1 MNAKK
6 SNNISNL
13 LAAIQ
18 RQVPAPVP
26 AAVTGTAE
34 EESMPPAPPSTKKAE
49 ISGTRKVAHKLQF
62 YLHDEDRL
70 TIRELSAWLAGQ
82 GIRASDSLI
91 IRSALQLTKTG
102 GDLLKTY
109 RRLAELDGRLKRTK
123 IGRLS

>member
-6 SNNISNL
+6 NSNVDDL

-18 RQVPAPVP
+18 RQVPAAASAP
-26 AAVTGTAE
+26 AAEVDY
-34 EESMPPAPPSTKKAE
+34 EESASPAPAFAKKTKAL
-49 ISGTRKVAHKLQF
+49 GTRKPAHKLQF
-62 YLHDEDRL
+62 YLHDDDRR

-102 GDLLKTY
+102 GDLLKIY
-109 RRLAELDGRLKRTK
+109 QQLAERDGRLKTRIK
-123 IGRLS
+123 

>member
-1 MNAKK
+1 MSAKK
-6 SNNISNL
+6 SSNVNDL

-18 RQVPAPVP
+18 RQVPTAAPAPAVEAAHQEP
-26 AAVTGTAE
+26 AA
-34 EESMPPAPPSTKKAE
+34 PAPASAKKAKA
-49 ISGTRKVAHKLQF
+49 SDTRKPVHKLQF
-62 YLHDEDRL
+62 YLHDDDRR

-109 RRLAELDGRLKRTK
+109 RQLAERDGRLKRTK
-123 IGRLS
+123 